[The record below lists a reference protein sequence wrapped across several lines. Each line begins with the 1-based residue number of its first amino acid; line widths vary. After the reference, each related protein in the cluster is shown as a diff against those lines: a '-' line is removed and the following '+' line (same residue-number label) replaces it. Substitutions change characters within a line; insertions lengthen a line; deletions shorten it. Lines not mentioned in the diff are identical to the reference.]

1 MNNDK
6 KIKVLLCINGNKD
19 SNKPL
24 LDRAGALLRY
34 ALDSEGIEYTYD
46 YKENYDLVHLIS
58 LNQFKAY
65 RSVRTNNKITK
76 TAPVVLSLFNN
87 CLDLRV
93 DLDNQE
99 EDYMDEI
106 MKVFKPLEADV
117 ITCPWASQKLIL
129 SHTDCFNTI
138 KVINIGA
145 KTYHRNEYSD
155 VELSAF
161 RRYYKVP
168 SDSKIIVTLGEY
180 NYSKGFAE
188 LEAVA
193 RIMPEYEFFF
203 FGGKSGVL
211 SNSSH
216 YGRINDIPNLHYE
229 GHIPYELYHS
239 AIFSADAAFFP
250 YRFHVEST
258 FVLELMKAGVPIVSN
273 DNPFLRD
280 LIIGDK
286 TAIIGRSVEE
296 FYAALKTID
305 KKNCAEEAKKF
316 VEPFTPQ
323 KTGRQLRSLYQGLL
337 LTQK

>member
-6 KIKVLLCINGNKD
+6 NIKVLLCINGDKD
-19 SNKPL
+19 ANKPL

-34 ALDSEGIEYTYD
+34 ALESEGIEYTYD
-46 YKENYDLVHLIS
+46 YKENYDLVHLLS
-58 LNQFKAY
+58 TNQFKAY
-65 RSVRTNNKITK
+65 KSTRINNKITK

-87 CLDLRV
+87 CLDLRI

-99 EDYMDEI
+99 EDYMDMI
-106 MKVFKPLEADV
+106 MKSFKPIEADV

-129 SHTDCFNTI
+129 SHTDCFKTI

-145 KTYHRNEYSD
+145 KTYVKDEYSEI
-155 VELSAF
+155 ELSAF

-168 SDSKIIVTLGEY
+168 AESKIVVTLGEY

-188 LEAVA
+188 LEAIA

-203 FGGKSGVL
+203 FGGKNGVL
-211 SNSSH
+211 ANSSH
-216 YGRINDIPNLHYE
+216 YGKTNDIPNLHYE

-258 FVLELMKAGVPIVSN
+258 FVMELMKAGVPIVSN

-280 LIIGDK
+280 LIIDHK
-286 TAIIGRSVEE
+286 TAIIGRSVED
-296 FYAALKTID
+296 FYQALKTID
-305 KKNCAEEAKKF
+305 KKNYAKEAEKF
-316 VEPFTPQ
+316 VEPYTPKNSGQ
-323 KTGRQLRSLYQGLL
+323 QLKSLYQSLL